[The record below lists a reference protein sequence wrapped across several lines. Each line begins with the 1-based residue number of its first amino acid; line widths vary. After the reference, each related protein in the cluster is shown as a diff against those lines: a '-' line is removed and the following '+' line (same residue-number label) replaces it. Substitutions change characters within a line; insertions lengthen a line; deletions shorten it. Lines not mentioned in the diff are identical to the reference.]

1 MSGNFFIVTSLSFS
15 LRLDLDR
22 VVVLDNSRVLNGRN
36 IAAVMEGF
44 HLANRRRVLREAIA
58 AKVDMAI

>member
-1 MSGNFFIVTSLSFS
+1 MASLSFC
-15 LRLDLDR
+15 LRLDFDR
-22 VVVLDNSRVLNGRN
+22 VVVLDNSRVLNGWN

-44 HLANRRRVLREAIA
+44 HLANGRSVLREAVA

>member
-36 IAAVMEGF
+36 IAAVMESF
-44 HLANRRRVLREAIA
+44 HLANGRRVLREAIA